1 MAVSKQEVIIE
12 FDADTG
18 EAEKNIQSLE
28 KSTEGVGKAAEE
40 SALGFKAVGTA
51 IKATGIGLL
60 VAVLAKL
67 VEKFSENKKVAD
79 AFAVAGA
86 ALGTVFNQII
96 ELAVSVGEKLS
107 EAFTNPQEALA
118 NFKDALVNNITARIE
133 GLLKLLPRL
142 GEAISAAFS
151 GDFAEAGQIATDAV
165 AQVALGVEDFTE
177 KVGEAA
183 EAVQEYVQETTAAV
197 ASSTA
202 LEKELQK
209 LRDAERNLSVETAQQ
224 AANVEELK
232 RQRDDERLS
241 IDERIKAA
249 EEAAAI
255 DQRIASENVRI
266 QEEKARLLAEEIAL
280 QGETEERLQALADAQ
295 IAAADA
301 RAASAGVQTELMTS
315 LYALN
320 QELIEQGRTQLEQL
334 QETRDSLN
342 EERAQAEVI
351 EQEIADR
358 TLMGQMRQTEIVES
372 ESQKRRRIRQEE
384 FEVFKEF
391 VLKDQETV
399 LNIAGSTLGALSELN
414 AAFAGDTEKQQK
426 KAFERS
432 KKVQAAQALIS
443 TYESAVNA
451 FKSLSGIPVVGPAL
465 GTAASVAA
473 IASGLAQVK
482 NIKSQTFGGGGGTAA
497 APAPAPSLSAA
508 ATEATQ
514 APSAPTLDL
523 SFLGDIATTPQPQQ
537 AYVISENVTTA
548 QQANKKIQ
556 DQAAL

>member
-79 AFAVAGA
+79 AFAVTGA

-96 ELAVSVGEKLS
+96 ELAVSVGEKLF

-118 NFKDALVNNITARIE
+118 NLKDAIVNNITSRIE

-142 GEAISAAFS
+142 GEAISAAFK

-183 EAVQEYVQETTAAV
+183 EAVQEYVVETTAAV

-202 LEKELQK
+202 LERELQK
-209 LRDAERNLSVETAQQ
+209 LRDAERDLSVETAQQ

-266 QEEKARLLAEEIAL
+266 QEEKARLLAEEIEL
-280 QGETEERLQALADAQ
+280 QGATEERLQALADAQ

-315 LYALN
+315 VYALN
-320 QELIEQGRTQLEQL
+320 QELIA
-334 QETRDSLN
+334 QE
-342 EERAQAEVI
+342 EERLAAEEEARLALEERLAE
-351 EQEIADR
+351 EQR
-358 TLMGQMRQTEIVES
+358 
-372 ESQKRRRIRQEE
+372 
-384 FEVFKEF
+384 
-391 VLKDQETV
+391 LKDEAAAKDAERRAKEREEELANAEALQAAKYA
-399 LNIAGSTLGALSELN
+399 LAQNALGALAALN
-414 AAFAGDTEKQQK
+414 EAFAKEGEAQSRRNFKIQKALSLAQTTIGAVEGTQNAFTTAQKSPITALFPGYPFVQAGIAAAFG
-426 KAFERS
+426 
-432 KKVQAAQALIS
+432 AAQIA
-443 TYESAVNA
+443 TVG
-451 FKSLSGIPVVGPAL
+451 KSKYQG
-465 GTAASVAA
+465 GTTPPPPPPS
-473 IASGLAQVK
+473 
-482 NIKSQTFGGGGGTAA
+482 GGGGGGGAA
-497 APAPAPSLSAA
+497 AAA
-508 ATEATQ
+508 SGGTQ
-514 APSAPTLDL
+514 APQLDL
-523 SFLGDIATTPQPQQ
+523 GFLGAGAGQEAPVQ
-537 AYVISENVTTA
+537 AYVLAENVSTA
-548 QQANKKIQ
+548 QQANQKIQ
-556 DQAAL
+556 DQATL